1 MQAHRIQPLMAIRA
15 LRRLLQNPEKT
26 EEVFI
31 ILRALTG
38 RSVLNAFDRFKS
50 MPTGQAILTKER
62 DLVALLDNRQALRAL
77 PEGSLGRAYLQFVER
92 EAISAGG
99 LIEASERD
107 LDFADA
113 DFKRFANRMRDQHLS
128 LIHISE
134 PTRRS

>member
-1 MQAHRIQPLMAIRA
+1 MQDHRIQPLVAIRA

-38 RSVLNAFDRFKS
+38 RSVLNAFDQFKS
-50 MPTGQAILTKER
+50 MPKAAILTKER
-62 DLVALLDNRQALRAL
+62 DLVALLDNRQALKAL

-99 LIEASERD
+99 LIEAR
-107 LDFADA
+107 A
-113 DFKRFANRMRDQHLS
+113 R
-128 LIHISE
+128 
-134 PTRRS
+134 P

>member
-1 MQAHRIQPLMAIRA
+1 MQEHRIQLLVAIRA

-62 DLVALLDNRQALRAL
+62 DVVALLDNRQGLRSL
-77 PEGSLGRAYLQFVER
+77 PEG
-92 EAISAGG
+92 
-99 LIEASERD
+99 
-107 LDFADA
+107 
-113 DFKRFANRMRDQHLS
+113 
-128 LIHISE
+128 
-134 PTRRS
+134 